1 LSFLTKIAKA
11 LDRRGL
17 WLPLVIESHWYD
29 RLDKTGFQLAV
40 VLKELLGREPSNATL
55 EYRKNA
61 LMAPSVELGDPDPPA
76 IDLFLACAGKDLLT
90 LPLAISAAAANVKNP
105 IRTISVVVP
114 DQDRETT
121 QSVLAEALTGGI
133 LDRVT
138 ISVDSDWLNRKTI
151 NDLRQAFGNRF
162 GWILQQII
170 TTNFVLKS
178 ASPGVLVINSD
189 TVLTRPKLFLD
200 SKGKQI
206 LHRSSEFNEPY
217 YQYLRSL
224 DEQLEVKSSHVT
236 HHMLMQPDLMRAVM
250 RHIGFESI
258 DALGRS
264 VIDFSSKTGQLQFCL
279 EFELYAQFVKLLFPE
294 RIIEIKFSN
303 ISVSR
308 TDELA
313 VLERQVYQIGR
324 SKMFNSASFHD
335 YLG

>member
-1 LSFLTKIAKA
+1 MSFLTKIAKA

-17 WLPLVIESHWYD
+17 WIPLLIESHWYD
-29 RLDKTGFQLAV
+29 RLDKTHFQLAAA
-40 VLKELLGREPSNATL
+40 LRELLGRGPAIATL

-61 LMAPSVELGDPDPPA
+61 LIAPSVELDDPDPPA
-76 IDLFLACAGKDLLT
+76 IDLFFACAGKDLLT

-105 IRTISVVVP
+105 IGTISVVVP
-114 DQDRETT
+114 DHDRDTAQT
-121 QSVLAEALTGGI
+121 VLAGALSSGT
-133 LDRVT
+133 LDRVAIT
-138 ISVDSDWLNRKTI
+138 IDSDWVNPKTVSE
-151 NDLRQAFGNRF
+151 LRQVFENRF
-162 GWILQQII
+162 GWVLQQII

-178 ASPGVLVINSD
+178 SSRGVLVINSD

-217 YQYLRSL
+217 YRYLRSL
-224 DEQLEVKSSHVT
+224 DEQLEVRSTHVT

-250 RHIGFESI
+250 RHVDFESI
-258 DALGRS
+258 DELVRS
-264 VIDFSSKTGQLQFCL
+264 VVAFSSNTGQRQFCL

-313 VLERQVYQIGR
+313 VLERQAHQIGR
-324 SKMFNSASFHD
+324 SKMFNSVSFHD

>member
-1 LSFLTKIAKA
+1 MSFLKKIAKA

-17 WLPLVIESHWYD
+17 WLPFVIESHWYD
-29 RLDKTGFQLAV
+29 RLDKTGFKLALF
-40 VLKELLGREPSNATL
+40 LKELLGRGSAIATL

-61 LMAPSVELGDPDPPA
+61 LMAPSVELEDPDPQE

-105 IRTISVVVP
+105 IRSISVVVP
-114 DQDRETT
+114 DQDREKA
-121 QSVLAEALTGGI
+121 QSVLTEALSRVT

-138 ISVDSDWLNRKTI
+138 ISVDSDWVSSETI
-151 NDLRQAFGNRF
+151 SDLRQVFGNRF
-162 GWILQQII
+162 GWVLQQII

-178 ASPGVLVINSD
+178 ASRGVLVINSD

-200 SKGKQI
+200 SNGKQI

-217 YQYLRSL
+217 YTYLRSL
-224 DEQLEVKSSHVT
+224 DEDLEVKSSHVT

-279 EFELYAQFVKLLFPE
+279 EFELYAQFVKSLFPE

-308 TDELA
+308 TDEVA
-313 VLERQVYQIGR
+313 VLERQANQIGR
-324 SKMFNSASFHD
+324 SKMFNSVSFHD

>member
-1 LSFLTKIAKA
+1 MSFLTKIAKS

-17 WLPLVIESHWYD
+17 WLPFVIESHWYD
-29 RLDKTGFQLAV
+29 RLDKTRFQLAV
-40 VLKELLGREPSNATL
+40 ALRELLGRGPAIATL

-61 LMAPSVELGDPDPPA
+61 LMAPSVELEDREPPE

-90 LPLAISAAAANVKNP
+90 LPLAISAAAVNVKNP
-105 IRTISVVVP
+105 IGTISVAVP
-114 DQDRETT
+114 DHDRDTA
-121 QSVLAEALTGGI
+121 QSVLAETLSSGT
-133 LDRVT
+133 LDRVRIT
-138 ISVDSDWLNRKTI
+138 ADSEWVNPKTI
-151 NDLRQAFGNRF
+151 NDLRQVFGNRF
-162 GWILQQII
+162 GWVLQQII

-178 ASPGVLVINSD
+178 SSRGVLVINSD

-217 YQYLRSL
+217 YKYLRSL

-264 VIDFSSKTGQLQFCL
+264 VIDFSSKTGQRQFCL

-313 VLERQVYQIGR
+313 VLERQAHQIGR
-324 SKMFNSASFHD
+324 SKVFNSVSFHD